1 MKRILIVT
9 ILALLLLTSC
19 SGINVKGTSVNIYFE
34 TEEKSYDIHLDDET
48 AEEIKS
54 IFDGKEAYTD
64 APSCSF
70 DDKCGFNIGAEIYA
84 IAPDGCG
91 IIKHCPTGKYF
102 NLTEDETQYVHS
114 ILEDNGIV
122 LPRI

>member
-1 MKRILIVT
+1 MKRILIITV
-9 ILALLLLTSC
+9 LALLLLTSC
-19 SGINVKGTSVNIYFE
+19 SEINVKGTSVNIYFE

-54 IFDGKEAYTD
+54 IFDGKSSYTD

-70 DDKCGFNIGAEIYA
+70 DRKCGFNIGGEIYA
-84 IAPDGCG
+84 AALDGCG
-91 IIKHCPTGKYF
+91 IIKHLPTGKYF
-102 NLTEDETQYVHS
+102 DLTEDETQYVHAL
-114 ILEDNGIV
+114 LEDYGIV